1 MSSFFLSHDCASSL
15 VAAPSPSLTPVHKSQ
30 PCIGLKGRGTIHC
43 FKSFLKHAASS
54 QRPCNYPLRPI
65 SLLSIVICSAS
76 IRTSVCCLFTPYS
89 LILSYLPSHLLQH
102 NEEHG
107 TRTAM
112 HATRFR
118 DQITSALTF
127 ITELSS
133 LCVYSIYVASNY
145 LLIFLLVKK
154 NGSITFLFNL
164 AAVHPINPKPLQHEW
179 PKY

>member
-1 MSSFFLSHDCASSL
+1 MCPLSSCFESWLRLLPRC
-15 VAAPSPSLTPVHKSQ
+15 SPIPIFNPVQKSQ

-54 QRPCNYPLRPI
+54 QRPCNYSLRPI
-65 SLLSIVICSAS
+65 SSLLIVICSAS

-133 LCVYSIYVASNY
+133 LCVYSIYEANLFFYWWKRTAASHFC
-145 LLIFLLVKK
+145 LI
-154 NGSITFLFNL
+154 
-164 AAVHPINPKPLQHEW
+164 
-179 PKY
+179 